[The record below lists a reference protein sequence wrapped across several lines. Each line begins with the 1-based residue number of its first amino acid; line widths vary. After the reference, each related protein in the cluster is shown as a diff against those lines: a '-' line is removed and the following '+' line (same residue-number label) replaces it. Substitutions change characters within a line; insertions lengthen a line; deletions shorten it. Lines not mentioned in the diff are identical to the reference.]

1 MEKRFKLVIIDNTT
15 CEVKSEFDTDC
26 VVAGVSL
33 GGDEAVSVSVGH
45 CNTKTIGKT
54 IASAMKAIKKAVR
67 HDPAAGLFAQMLMD
81 AETEDE
87 SGGDDDE

>member
-33 GGDEAVSVSVGH
+33 GGDEAVSVRVGR
-45 CNTKTIGKT
+45 CDTKTIGKT
-54 IASAMKAIKKAVR
+54 IASAMTAIKKSVEN
-67 HDPAAGLFAQMLMD
+67 DPAAGLLAKLFMD
-81 AETEDE
+81 AKTEDE

>member
-1 MEKRFKLVIIDNTT
+1 MEKRFKVVLIDNTSS
-15 CEVKSEFDTDC
+15 EVLNEFDTDC
-26 VVAGVSL
+26 LIAGVSL

-45 CNTKTIGKT
+45 CNSETIAKT
-54 IASAMKAIKKAVR
+54 IASAMKAIKKSVKN
-67 HDPAAGLFAQMLMD
+67 DPAAGLLAKLFMD